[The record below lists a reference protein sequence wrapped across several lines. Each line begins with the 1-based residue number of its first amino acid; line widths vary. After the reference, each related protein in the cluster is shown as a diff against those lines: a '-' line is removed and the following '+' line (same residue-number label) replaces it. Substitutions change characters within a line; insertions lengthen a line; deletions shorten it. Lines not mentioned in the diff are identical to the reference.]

1 MEEIKY
7 KIKRE
12 RIKNLY
18 ISVNNGEVIVKAPMI
33 YPKYKI
39 DELIE
44 NRKNWILKSIKKQ
57 NNKIVRDVD
66 LSKRDYIYVLNNKIH
81 VEVIRKNIKSA
92 MIEKEDSLWNIYIP
106 LDYTIDKVNILVNNE
121 LRKIATKY
129 VKIIMEDEI
138 KITGLT
144 PKSYSIRKMKRVWG
158 NCSSLGEIKINQNV
172 IWFGLDEIRYVCLHE
187 LCHLKHMNHSKSF
200 WNLVRKYMPN
210 YKEIANNMK

>member
-1 MEEIKY
+1 
-7 KIKRE
+7 
-12 RIKNLY
+12 
-18 ISVNNGEVIVKAPMI
+18 
-33 YPKYKI
+33 
-39 DELIE
+39 
-44 NRKNWILKSIKKQ
+44 
-57 NNKIVRDVD
+57 
-66 LSKRDYIYVLNNKIH
+66 
-81 VEVIRKNIKSA
+81 
-92 MIEKEDSLWNIYIP
+92 
-106 LDYTIDKVNILVNNE
+106 
-121 LRKIATKY
+121 
-129 VKIIMEDEI
+129 MEDEI